1 MQYKTTYSCT
11 LPKMIVLSVLNVHSL
26 ESLFVIY
33 QVSLDKRPISHFRY
47 RPVKKVVLVEQIKRF
62 LPINNLPSTEKSP
75 LRTAFF
81 KISYFKWLFPAK
93 PPLILL
99 LISLIYSFSSF
110 RALPFYTPPPSP
122 HSEWLQATLTHSE
135 LFPAT
140 LTHSEPLR
148 SMDLCIY
155 VSMCLCI
162 NAVKIYETNKTT
174 S

>member
-1 MQYKTTYSCT
+1 
-11 LPKMIVLSVLNVHSL
+11 MIVLSVLNVHSL
-26 ESLFVIY
+26 KSLFVVY

-47 RPVKKVVLVEQIKRF
+47 RPLKKVVLVEQIKRF

-110 RALPFYTPPPSP
+110 RALPFYTPT
-122 HSEWLQATLTHSE
+122 HSESFQATLTY
-135 LFPAT
+135 
-140 LTHSEPLR
+140 SEPLR

-155 VSMCLCI
+155 VSMYLCI

>member
-1 MQYKTTYSCT
+1 
-11 LPKMIVLSVLNVHSL
+11 MIVLSVINVHSL
-26 ESLFVIY
+26 KSLFVIY
-33 QVSLDKRPISHFRY
+33 QVSLDKWPISHFRY
-47 RPVKKVVLVEQIKRF
+47 RPLKKVVLVKQIKRF

-75 LRTAFF
+75 LRIAFF

-93 PPLILL
+93 PLLILL

-110 RALPFYTPPPSP
+110 RALPFYTST
-122 HSEWLQATLTHSE
+122 HSESLQATLTHSE

-155 VSMCLCI
+155 VSMYLCI
-162 NAVKIYETNKTT
+162 NAAKIYETNKTT

>member
-1 MQYKTTYSCT
+1 
-11 LPKMIVLSVLNVHSL
+11 MIVPSVINVHSL
-26 ESLFVIY
+26 KSLFVIY

-47 RPVKKVVLVEQIKRF
+47 RPLKKVVLVKQIKRF
-62 LPINNLPSTEKSP
+62 LPINNLPSTGKSP
-75 LRTAFF
+75 LRIAFF

-93 PPLILL
+93 PLLILL

-110 RALPFYTPPPSP
+110 RALPFYTS
-122 HSEWLQATLTHSE
+122 THSE
-135 LFPAT
+135 SLQAT

-155 VSMCLCI
+155 VSMYLCI
-162 NAVKIYETNKTT
+162 NAAKIYETNKTT